1 MTGTT
6 ISHYI
11 VTGKLGEG
19 GMGIVYKAEDT
30 ELERPVALKF
40 LAPHLLSN
48 EEAKKRFIR
57 EAKAAAA
64 LDHPNIC
71 TLYEIDEANGRTF
84 MAMAYLEGRTLEQQ
98 ISEGPLRIED
108 ALDIGTQIAK
118 GLQKAHGKG
127 IYHRDIKPTNLI
139 LVDEGPK
146 ERLVKIMDFGLA
158 HLVDQS
164 KLTLKDTALG
174 TPAYMSPEQ
183 AQGVPVDQC
192 TDIWSLGV
200 VLYEMVVAQVPFKG
214 EYQQAVFYTILN
226 EDHEPLTSIRAGVP
240 MDLEF
245 IVSKCL
251 AKDAAQRY
259 QSAKDLIIDLTALRE
274 KLVSAKSAIA
284 RKASPSPV
292 GTGTLAGPTQPPPE
306 PEPTVSASH
315 PEPPGSGAE
324 SWPEHA
330 QPPESQDP
338 APDGGPEAQRG
349 GAAPAAAWRRLP
361 WAVAALAIAAAV
373 TLAVI
378 HFALETPPP
387 PRSIVSAIVPP
398 EDVSRIDDLALSP
411 DGEWLVFAGVT
422 AEGATQLYLR
432 RLDSPDVRP
441 LGGTDGATYPFW
453 SPDSRFIGFFADG
466 ELKKTGISG
475 GSPFTLADAPAGRG
489 GAWSDDGV
497 IVFAPGIGDPLHR
510 VSAGGGPVSMVTEL
524 DAERNQGSHRWPWF
538 LPDGRRFL
546 FFGSQSGTPDGSSE
560 VYVGSLEGTSIKT
573 LMRSQG
579 SAIYSS
585 GNLLFARQN
594 TLMAQVFD
602 PETATLG
609 GEPRPLREPVSNTFL
624 AKGMFSVSED
634 GRLAYPSGS
643 ALGISH
649 MTWYDRTGR
658 RLRTVGEPA
667 SFLSIAISPDGGVVA
682 AAVQHEASG
691 ANIWLYDVARN
702 LRTRFTFVPEFDLT
716 PSWSPDG
723 TQIAFA
729 SNRRGGFDVFRK
741 TVSALEEAE
750 LLVDNSGVDMPR
762 GWSPEGSSL
771 LFMSLDTNTE
781 DDLWVLPIR
790 AADGGTEPAPEPYLR
805 TKFNERDGRFSPDG
819 SWVAYTSDE
828 SGRFEVYVAPFPGA
842 TGKVQVSTG
851 GGEYPIWRADGK
863 EIFYRTQDG
872 SIMAAG
878 VEAANSNFRV
888 GAVRRLFQ
896 VSLSSEGAGYQ
907 RKYDVTADGQEFLV
921 LEVPE
926 SEAKPVIMLD
936 SNWPAHLPE

>member
-6 ISHYI
+6 IAHYI
-11 VTGKLGEG
+11 ITGKLGEG
-19 GMGIVYKAEDT
+19 GLGVVYKAEDT
-30 ELERPVALKF
+30 KLERPVALKF
-40 LAPHLLSN
+40 LAAHLLSN

-71 TLYEIDEANGRTF
+71 TLYEIDEASGRTF
-84 MAMAYLEGRTLEQQ
+84 MAMAYLEGRTLEQK

-139 LVDEGPK
+139 LVDEGPR

-183 AQGVPVDQC
+183 R

-226 EDHEPLTSIRAGVP
+226 EDHEPLTGIRAGVP

-251 AKDAAQRY
+251 AKDAGQRY

-274 KLVSAKSAIA
+274 KLASAKSAIA

-292 GTGTLAGPTQPPPE
+292 GTGTLAGPTQLPTE
-306 PEPTVSASH
+306 PEPTVSANH
-315 PEPPGSGAE
+315 PVAHGSSTE
-324 SWPEHA
+324 SRPEHA

-338 APDGGPEAQRG
+338 TPDGGPEAQRG
-349 GAAPAAAWRRLP
+349 TAGAVRHGAAPAAAWQRLP

-378 HFALETPPP
+378 HFALETPPQ
-387 PRSIVSAIVPP
+387 PRSIISAILPP
-398 EDVSRIDDLALSP
+398 EEVSRIEDLALSP
-411 DGEWLVFAGVT
+411 DGEWLVFAGLT
-422 AEGATQLYLR
+422 TEGATQLYLR
-432 RLDSPDVRP
+432 RLDSPDVRA
-441 LGGTDGATYPFW
+441 LDGTDGATYPFW
-453 SPDSRFIGFFADG
+453 SPGSRFIGFFADG

-497 IVFAPGIGDPLHR
+497 IVFAPPGIGDPLHR

-546 FFGSQSGTPDGSSE
+546 FFGSQSGAPDGSSE

-573 LMRSQG
+573 LMRPQE

-602 PETATLG
+602 PETVTLG

-643 ALGISH
+643 ALGISR

-702 LRTRFTFVPEFDLT
+702 LRTRFTFVQEFDLT
-716 PSWSPDG
+716 LSWSPDG

-741 TVSALEEAE
+741 TVSGLEEAE
-750 LLVDNSGVDMPR
+750 LLVDNLGLDMPR

-888 GAVRRLFQ
+888 SAVRRLFQ

-907 RKYDVTADGQEFLV
+907 RKYDVTADDQEFLV

-936 SNWPAHLPE
+936 SNWPAHLSE